1 MFDLSYTA
9 GKLKSKEYTKF
20 GMFDANM
27 CKVTSDTV
35 YEKYNVIK
43 IARQTFSHYNIFI
56 ISYGLGREHISMS
69 YYLSFI
75 SKICCIREKKSITR

>member
-1 MFDLSYTA
+1 
-9 GKLKSKEYTKF
+9 
-20 GMFDANM
+20 MFDANM

-35 YEKYNVIK
+35 YQYEKYNVIK

-75 SKICCIREKKSITR
+75 SKISCIREKNL